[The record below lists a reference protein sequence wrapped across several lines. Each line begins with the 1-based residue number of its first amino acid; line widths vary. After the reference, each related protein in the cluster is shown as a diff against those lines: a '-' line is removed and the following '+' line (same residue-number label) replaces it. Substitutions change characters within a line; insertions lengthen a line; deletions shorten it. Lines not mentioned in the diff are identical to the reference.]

1 MPNVIA
7 MQNVGDRTAIKKA
20 LYPAVDASMI
30 TQMKRQ
36 AAIISDLTS
45 NPNGRKGNGAV
56 VDGQKI
62 RGFNESAIRTT
73 FLNRGARFTFFRV
86 L

>member
-7 MQNVGDRTAIKKA
+7 MQDVGDRTAIKKA

-45 NPNGRKGNGAV
+45 NPKGRTGNGAV
-56 VDGQKI
+56 VDGQSI

-73 FLNRGARFTFFRV
+73 FLNRGARFSFFRV

>member
-1 MPNVIA
+1 MPTVIA
-7 MQNVGDRTAIKKA
+7 MRDFGDPAMKQKA

-36 AAIISDLTS
+36 AAIVGDLVS
-45 NPNGRKGNGAV
+45 HPNGMKGTGAV

>member
-1 MPNVIA
+1 MPTVIA
-7 MQNVGDRTAIKKA
+7 MRDFGDPNMKQKA

-45 NPNGRKGNGAV
+45 NPKGRKGNGAV
-56 VDGQKI
+56 VDGQSI

-73 FLNRGARFTFFRV
+73 FLTRGAGFSFFRV

>member
-1 MPNVIA
+1 MPTVIA
-7 MQNVGDRTAIKKA
+7 MQDFGDPNMKRKA

-36 AAIISDLTS
+36 AAIISDISS
-45 NPNGRKGNGAV
+45 NPKGRKGNGAV
-56 VDGQKI
+56 VDSQNI
-62 RGFNESAIRTT
+62 RGFNQSAVRTT
-73 FLNRGARFTFFRV
+73 FLNRGAGFSFFRV

>member
-1 MPNVIA
+1 MPTAIA
-7 MQNVGDRTAIKKA
+7 MQDVGDRTAIKKA

-36 AAIISDLTS
+36 AAIVGDLTS
-45 NPNGRKGNGAV
+45 NPKGRKGNGAV
-56 VDGQKI
+56 VDGQSI

-73 FLNRGARFTFFRV
+73 FLNRGARFSFFRV